1 MSNRKRIL
9 VDPKVQWAIAGRVL
23 MHWALFVV
31 CITSISVMVRI
42 LSAVAEQPFS
52 SALQS
57 AVRSQIPIFGVMMML
72 LPVFLRDTLKLSNR
86 FAGPMYRLR
95 IALKSLNETG
105 TAAPIKFR
113 TGDFWLEAA
122 DDFNETLEQVNQ
134 LRSENE
140 ELRAILQDAE
150 QAVEVQAAAAADSQS
165 HRVRMI

>member
-1 MSNRKRIL
+1 MSDRERIL
-9 VDPKVQWAIAGRVL
+9 VDPKVQWSIAGRLL
-23 MHWALFVV
+23 MQWGLFVI
-31 CITSISVMVRI
+31 CITSISVMVRV
-42 LSAVAEQPFS
+42 LSSVSEQPFS
-52 SALQS
+52 SALHS
-57 AVRSQIPIFGVMMML
+57 AIRSQIPIFGVMMML

-122 DDFNETLEQVNQ
+122 DDFNQTLEQVNQ

-140 ELRAILQDAE
+140 MLRKILEDAE
-150 QAVEVQAAAAADSQS
+150 RSVEV
-165 HRVRMI
+165 